1 MNILLVSQCQKNAL
15 TETRRILDQ
24 FAPRIGERTWMT
36 PITEKGL
43 QTLHQLLRKSARKNT
58 AVACHYVRSKNRT
71 ELLWIVGDANQFDS
85 RGQVPTHTT
94 RRAVAQVRE
103 NDWYSQEWLKHVT
116 RMAALFHDFGKANAA
131 FQAKINPDP
140 KNTTPKAD
148 ALRHEWVS
156 LRLFEALVRVSGP
169 LEDDRA
175 WLTLL
180 AKLHTQPPG
189 AEWLESVLAQ
199 MHRDQVDAYVPERQ
213 HPIADLPPLARLV
226 GWLVVS
232 HHRLPL
238 LPNTPKNGLKG
249 RLNSPEGLWGGFHY
263 EWSFPNPQASEH
275 EKAHCWQI
283 APADLPLAS
292 NAWRQHCGPVAA
304 WLLQA
309 GKLTYGYTR
318 MEDSYTHHVGRLA
331 LMLADHHYS
340 GQQYSPRPQS
350 ETTHDPAY
358 QPYANTRFEA
368 NAKGDKERVYNQPLD
383 DHLIGVNQAVR
394 QLMGQLPYLAEQLP
408 RLVHKRALRSHSK
421 HSRFGWQNRAFD
433 LAQQLQAASA
443 AQGFFGVNMAS
454 TGCGKTLANARIV
467 YGLADPAQ
475 GARFCIALGLR
486 TLTLQTG
493 RVLGERMHLD
503 EFEQTVL
510 VGGGAVRALHE
521 HLDSVRTESPVHALQ
536 TEFGKTE
543 GLSEARAAQLGSES
557 LASLDEPDSF
567 SVGEIDLPEGSLL
580 ARWLDDHP
588 DIRKLLAAPV
598 LTCTIDHLI
607 PATESLRGGH
617 QIAPMLRLMTS
628 DLILD
633 EPDDFGIEDLYALSR
648 LVYWAGLLGSRVL
661 LSSATLDPATVA
673 GLFEAYR
680 AGRNHYR
687 RHRVAAD
694 VPNGICCAWFD
705 ENGCSSAEPV
715 DSEHYLAEH
724 GAFVARRVQFLAQ
737 QPQRRNLKRVE
748 LVPNVS
754 AAAPIQ
760 IKGLS
765 SARRASRLAQPA
777 QESLPDL
784 WVRNIAASINTADTQ
799 NRSPV
804 ENTQKTVSIGLLRM
818 ANIDALVSTATA
830 LIQQVPPADT
840 RWHVLMYHS
849 RLPLLCRSALEHQL
863 DGLLDRTVSRNPAK
877 HAWVQQA
884 LAEFP
889 EQHHVF
895 ILCASPVAE
904 VGRDWDLDWAVVEPS
919 SMRSMI
925 QLLGRVRRHRAET
938 WAHPNVWVLDTNWRT
953 LKLQNLNA
961 TQKATFSRPG
971 FEHERL
977 ILKVKQLGDLLTASQ
992 WQHLDARH
1000 RIVWPAQPAPLY
1012 QLADL
1017 ELARLS
1023 TVMLGQGL
1031 PNAPDIEATEGSVQ
1045 PFWQHGVH
1053 LTGIMQHAYP
1063 FRCSQPEEIV
1073 AWTSDAPDEPL
1084 VLRQFEPRTQVWRDI
1099 SHMVSS
1105 QAMSS
1110 LQIHPQVTLWP
1121 RWTPAELLENLE
1133 LDSALPWRVRCQKY
1147 LSLTLPMGTPES
1159 PQRWCYG
1166 DWSGFSRLKHKV

>member
-36 PITEKGL
+36 PITQKGL
-43 QTLHQLLRKSARKNT
+43 ETLHQLLRKTARKNT

-71 ELLWIVGDANQFDS
+71 ELLWVVGDASQFDS
-85 RGQVPTHTT
+85 HGQVPTHTT
-94 RRAVAQVRE
+94 RRAVAQVQE
-103 NDWYSQEWLKHVT
+103 NDWHSQEWLKYVT

-140 KNTTPKAD
+140 KSSMPKAD

-180 AKLHTQPPG
+180 ANLHTQPPG
-189 AEWLESVLAQ
+189 AEWLETVLAQ
-199 MHRDQVDAYVPERQ
+199 MHRDRVDAYVPERQ

-368 NAKGDKERVYNQPLD
+368 NTKGDKERVYNQPLD

-394 QLMGQLPYLAEQLP
+394 QLMGQLPYLSEQLP
-408 RLVHKRALRSHSK
+408 RLVHKRALRRHSK
-421 HSRFGWQNRAFD
+421 HPRFGWQNRAFD

-454 TGCGKTLANARIV
+454 TGCGKTLANTRIV

-661 LSSATLDPATVA
+661 LSSATLDPATVS

-694 VPNGICCAWFD
+694 VPKGICCAWFD

-724 GAFVARRVQFLAQ
+724 GAFVAERIRQLQ
-737 QPQRRNLKRVE
+737 QQNQRRHLNSVLLDNPVASNSAMTKPNPALKRLKNKSLASTYANPSTVPTTPSDHHKIWVQAISDSIVQAHE
-748 LVPNVS
+748 LNAMVHPNSV
-754 AAAPIQ
+754 
-760 IKGLS
+760 KTLS
-765 SARRASRLAQPA
+765 
-777 QESLPDL
+777 
-784 WVRNIAASINTADTQ
+784 V
-799 NRSPV
+799 
-804 ENTQKTVSIGLLRM
+804 GLLRM
-818 ANIDALVSTATA
+818 ANIDPLVHTAKA
-830 LIQQVPPADT
+830 LIQQVPPPNT
-840 RWHVLMYHS
+840 RWHVLAYHS
-849 RLPLLCRSALEHQL
+849 RLPLLCRSALEHEL
-863 DGLLDRTVSRNPAK
+863 DGLLNRTDGHTPWQ
-877 HAWVQQA
+877 HPWVQQA

-895 ILCASPVAE
+895 IVCASPVAE

-919 SMRSMI
+919 SLRSMI
-925 QLLGRVRRHRAET
+925 QLLGRIRRHRPEP
-938 WAHPNVWVLDTNWRT
+938 WLSKNVWLLDTNWRSLLGKQVT
-953 LKLQNLNA
+953 Y
-961 TQKATFSRPG
+961 SRPG
-971 FEHERL
+971 FETKNLPLTSKHL
-977 ILKVKQLGDLLTASQ
+977 SNLLTPEQ
-992 WQHLDARH
+992 WACMDARH
-1000 RIVWPAQPAPLY
+1000 RIKWPAHPQPLAH
-1012 QLADL
+1012 LADL
-1017 ELARLS
+1017 ELERLAEVMCGQALPGFSS
-1023 TVMLGQGL
+1023 TELE
-1031 PNAPDIEATEGSVQ
+1031 PSVQ
-1045 PFWQHGVH
+1045 TFWRFGVH
-1053 LTGIMQHAYP
+1053 LTGAMQRVYP
-1063 FRCSQPEEIV
+1063 FRQSQPEQQY
-1073 AWTSDAPDEPL
+1073 AWASDAADEPL
-1084 VLRQFEPRTQVWRDI
+1084 QFRVFEPRTQTWNGAGHLIHEGAVEALDV
-1099 SHMVSS
+1099 HAAVS
-1105 QAMSS
+1105 
-1110 LQIHPQVTLWP
+1110 LWP
-1121 RWTPAELLENLE
+1121 RWTPMDLLENLE
-1133 LDSALPWRVRCQKY
+1133 LDVGLPWAIRCQQY
-1147 LSLTLPMGTPES
+1147 LSLTLPQAQTEN
-1159 PQRWCYG
+1159 PQHWHY
-1166 DWSGFSRLKHKV
+1166 DHWSGFSRHK